1 MQVFHPEWDYDN
13 HITAILEVKSMMAAQ
28 IMYIL
33 MLHGSDS
40 MPMKCHRSLMYY
52 LKQIQLTKSESSL
65 PVEVLMPL
73 LVHIVK

>member
-13 HITAILEVKSMMAAQ
+13 HITAILEVKSMKATQ

-33 MLHGSDS
+33 MLHGSES
-40 MPMKCHRSLMYY
+40 MPMKCHQSLMYY

-65 PVEVLMPL
+65 PVEVLTPL